1 MPPPLNAIDLET
13 SPEEIL
19 RTAQATGKALGVTY
33 RGVVTPQQAW
43 QLWQRHPAA
52 RLVDVR
58 TAAEWELVGRIPGAI
73 EIQYKHHPQWTVNP
87 NFLAEVQATVP
98 KDALVLLICRS
109 GHRSHEAA
117 NLLAQAGYAN
127 AFNVLEGFEGD
138 KNTEGHRGI
147 AAGWKAHGLPWTQ

>member
-1 MPPPLNAIDLET
+1 MAAVLNALDLDT
-13 SPEEIL
+13 SLDDIL
-19 RTAQATGKALGVTY
+19 TYAEGAGRQLGVAY

-43 QLWQRHPAA
+43 QLWQRHPSA

-73 EIQYKHHPQWTVNP
+73 EIPYKLYPQWSVNP
-87 NFLAEVQATVP
+87 DFVAAIKAAIP
-98 KDALVLLICRS
+98 ADAIVLLICRS

-117 NLLAQAGYAN
+117 ALLAQAGYSS

-138 KNTEGHRGI
+138 KNAEGRRGI
-147 AAGWKAHGLPWTQ
+147 VAGWKARGLPWGQ